1 MQLTKKLKIKN
12 FIVIFSFLINSA
24 TSNAQVTKFTF
35 FGDSDSD
42 SGFFK
47 HVKFTS
53 SDTNNEFASTGV
65 LTIRPGLMWTESIG
79 QKFGVEVLTQPIG
92 GNNYAAA
99 GSRINTDVAAP
110 GVGDGKWSLN
120 KQITQYLSTTG
131 GKADPRMLYSLDDG
145 TNDLKPAYIGGL
157 ITNGRGNVIGQT
169 VKGGGANQAAINNDE
184 AGIRLLAG
192 DLISEANRLK
202 NAGAKY
208 ILIRQ
213 EIITA
218 PDANFA
224 ALTGYG
230 VFDEVSSA
238 GAAIFNQEVRNLIR
252 SNNLNVIYIDSL
264 SMSQHIITNAARYGI
279 THTLVTDNACGAG
292 TTYAANPPTQ
302 CTIQPGATTDY
313 LFADSVGH
321 FAPAAQN
328 ISADIVYNLLIAPI
342 QISMLA
348 EVPMQTRSATIGVI
362 NNQIPL
368 SFKKN
373 DQTLNFWTTESV
385 SRNETN
391 YGKTGVPDSYGV
403 PITGTVG
410 FDMKLS
416 PEWIGGIST
425 SFIHTNQTFGS
436 DLGEFTQKETAFS
449 AYTGYKSADDSVWAN
464 TIVSYG
470 LISNDIERNVKIGI
484 TNQKLT
490 GKNIDSTNTSLAF
503 SGGYNFKNNSG
514 LSSSIIHGP
523 VFGAK
528 IQKIKVDGFTDNNE
542 NSVPAPI
549 QLQFHEQNLTS
560 KIVSAGYQVYYP
572 YSSVI
577 EPFAKFSLD
586 HDFGDTTRKITQN
599 QTSNTDIP
607 SYYIESFRDKNYAS
621 GSLGVLLKDEQQKVF
636 GQVALNT
643 EIRQSRDIN
652 KNISV
657 NFNVNF

>member
-1 MQLTKKLKIKN
+1 
-12 FIVIFSFLINSA
+12 
-24 TSNAQVTKFTF
+24 
-35 FGDSDSD
+35 
-42 SGFFK
+42 
-47 HVKFTS
+47 
-53 SDTNNEFASTGV
+53 
-65 LTIRPGLMWTESIG
+65 
-79 QKFGVEVLTQPIG
+79 
-92 GNNYAAA
+92 
-99 GSRINTDVAAP
+99 
-110 GVGDGKWSLN
+110 
-120 KQITQYLSTTG
+120 
-131 GKADPRMLYSLDDG
+131 MLYSLDDG

-157 ITNGRGNVIGQT
+157 ITTGRGQVIGQT
-169 VKGGGANQAAINNDE
+169 EKGVEANKAAIANNE

-202 NAGAKY
+202 NVGAKY

-213 EIITA
+213 EIITS
-218 PDANFA
+218 PDTNFA

-230 VFDEVSSA
+230 VFDAVSSA

-252 SNNLNVIYIDSL
+252 SNNLNVIYSDDL
-264 SMSQHIITNAARYGI
+264 SIAQHLVTNAARYGI
-279 THTLVTDNACGAG
+279 THTLITDNACGAG

-321 FAPAAQN
+321 YAPAAQN
-328 ISADIVYNLLIAPI
+328 IVSDGVYNLLIAPI

-449 AYTGYKSADDSVWAN
+449 AYTGYKSTDDTVWAN

-470 LISNDIERNVKIGI
+470 LISNDIERNVKFGI
-484 TNQKLT
+484 TTQKLT

>member
-1 MQLTKKLKIKN
+1 MKLAKKFKN
-12 FIVIFSFLINSA
+12 FIVIFLFLINSA
-24 TSNAQVTKFTF
+24 TSNAQITKFTF

-42 SGFFK
+42 NGFFK
-47 HVKFTS
+47 HVRFTS
-53 SDTNNEFASTGV
+53 TANVFDSTGV

-99 GSRINTDVAAP
+99 GSRINTDVTAGQA
-110 GVGDGKWSLN
+110 GDGTWSLN

-145 TNDLKPAYIGGL
+145 TNDLKPHYLGGT
-157 ITNGRGNVIGQT
+157 ITGGRGNAIGQT
-169 VKGGGANQAAINNDE
+169 ARTGVAGMDNNVDNIKLV
-184 AGIRLLAG
+184 AL
-192 DLISEANRLK
+192 DLITEANRLK

-208 ILIRQ
+208 VLIRH
-213 EIITA
+213 EIITS
-218 PDANFA
+218 PDANFQV
-224 ALTGYG
+224 LTGYG
-230 VFDEVSSA
+230 VVDAVSSA

-252 SNNLNVIYIDSL
+252 SNNLNVIYYDDL
-264 SMSQHIITNAARYGI
+264 STAQHIVTNAARYGI
-279 THTLVTDNACGAG
+279 THTLITDNACGAG

-313 LFADSVGH
+313 LFSDSVGH
-321 FAPAAQN
+321 YAPAAQN
-328 ISADIVYNLLIAPI
+328 IVSDVVYNLLIAPI

-416 PEWIGGIST
+416 PEWIGGVST

-449 AYTGYKSADDSVWAN
+449 AYTGYKSTDESVWAN

-484 TNQKLT
+484 TTQKLT

-503 SGGYNFKNNSG
+503 SGGYSFKNNSG

>member
-1 MQLTKKLKIKN
+1 MKLAKNFKN
-12 FIVIFSFLINSA
+12 FIVIFLFLINSA

-42 SGFFK
+42 NGFFK
-47 HVKFTS
+47 HVRFTS
-53 SDTNNEFASTGV
+53 TANVFDSTGV

-92 GNNYAAA
+92 GNNYAAS
-99 GSRINTDVAAP
+99 GSRINTDVTA
-110 GVGDGKWSLN
+110 GQTGDGQWSLN

-145 TNDLKPAYIGGL
+145 TNDLKPHYLGGT
-157 ITNGRGNVIGQT
+157 ITGGRGNAIGQT
-169 VKGGGANQAAINNDE
+169 ARTGVAGMDNNVDNIKLV
-184 AGIRLLAG
+184 AL
-192 DLISEANRLK
+192 DLITEANRLK

-252 SNNLNVIYIDSL
+252 SNNLNVIYTDDL
-264 SMSQHIITNAARYGI
+264 SMAQHIVTNAARYGI
-279 THTLVTDNACGAG
+279 THTLITDNACGGAN
-292 TTYAANPPTQ
+292 TYAGNPPAR

-328 ISADIVYNLLIAPI
+328 IFADVVYNLLIAPI

-436 DLGEFTQKETAFS
+436 DLGEFTQKETALS

-470 LISNDIERNVKIGI
+470 FISNDIERNVKIGI

-657 NFNVNF
+657 NFNFNF

>member
-1 MQLTKKLKIKN
+1 MKLAKKFKN
-12 FIVIFSFLINSA
+12 FIVIFLFLINSA
-24 TSNAQVTKFTF
+24 TSNAQITKFTF

-42 SGFFK
+42 SGFYK
-47 HVKFTS
+47 HVRSTS
-53 SDTNNEFASTGV
+53 TANVFDSTGV

-99 GSRINTDVAAP
+99 GSRINTDVTAGQA
-110 GVGDGKWSLN
+110 GDGKWSLN

-145 TNDLKPAYIGGL
+145 TNDLKPRYIGGL
-157 ITNGRGNVIGQT
+157 ITGGRGHVIGQT
-169 VKGGGANQAAINNDE
+169 FKGEGDNNIAIANDE

-213 EIITA
+213 EIITS
-218 PDANFA
+218 PDTNFA

-230 VFDEVSSA
+230 VFDAVSSA

-252 SNNLNVIYIDSL
+252 SNNLNVIYSDDL
-264 SMSQHIITNAARYGI
+264 SIAQHIVTNAARYGI
-279 THTLVTDNACGAG
+279 THTHILDNACGGAN
-292 TTYAANPPTQ
+292 TYAGNPPAS
-302 CTIQPGATTDY
+302 CTIRPGATTDY
-313 LFADSVGH
+313 LFADSLGH

-328 ISADIVYNLLIAPI
+328 IFADVVYNLLIAPI

>member
-1 MQLTKKLKIKN
+1 MKLAKNFKN
-12 FIVIFSFLINSA
+12 FIVIFLFLINSA
-24 TSNAQVTKFTF
+24 TSNAQITKFTF

-42 SGFFK
+42 NGFYK
-47 HVKFTS
+47 HVRSTS
-53 SDTNNEFASTGV
+53 TANVFDSTGV

-92 GNNYAAA
+92 GNNYAAS
-99 GSRINTDVAAP
+99 GSRINTDVTA
-110 GVGDGKWSLN
+110 GQTGDGQWSLN

-145 TNDLKPAYIGGL
+145 TNDLKPRYIGGL
-157 ITNGRGNVIGQT
+157 ITGGRGHVIGQT
-169 VKGGGANQAAINNDE
+169 VKGEGADQLAIANNE

-252 SNNLNVIYIDSL
+252 SNNLNVIYSDDL
-264 SMSQHIITNAARYGI
+264 SIAQHIVTNAARYGI
-279 THTLVTDNACGAG
+279 THTLITDNACGAG
-292 TTYAANPPTQ
+292 TTYAANPPAQ

-321 FAPAAQN
+321 YAPAAQN
-328 ISADIVYNLLIAPI
+328 IFADVVYNLLIAPI

>member
-1 MQLTKKLKIKN
+1 MKLAKNFKN
-12 FIVIFSFLINSA
+12 FIVIFLFLINSA
-24 TSNAQVTKFTF
+24 TSNAQITKFTF

-47 HVKFTS
+47 HVRFTS
-53 SDTNNEFASTGV
+53 IVNEFASTGV

-99 GSRINTDVAAP
+99 GSRINTDVDAGEP
-110 GVGDGKWSLN
+110 GDGQWSLN

-145 TNDLKPAYIGGL
+145 TNDLKPHYLGGT
-157 ITNGRGNVIGQT
+157 ITGGRGNAIGQT
-169 VKGGGANQAAINNDE
+169 ARTGVAGMDNNVDNIKLV
-184 AGIRLLAG
+184 AL
-192 DLISEANRLK
+192 DLITEANRLK

-208 ILIRQ
+208 ILIRH
-213 EIITA
+213 EIITS
-218 PDANFA
+218 PDTNFA

-230 VFDEVSSA
+230 VFDAVSSA

-252 SNNLNVIYIDSL
+252 SNNLNVIYTDDL
-264 SMSQHIITNAARYGI
+264 SMAQHIVTNAARYGI
-279 THTLVTDNACGAG
+279 THIHILDNACGGANTNAG
-292 TTYAANPPTQ
+292 NPPAS
-302 CTIQPGATTDY
+302 CTIKPGATTDY
-313 LFADSVGH
+313 LFADSDGH

-328 ISADIVYNLLIAPI
+328 IFADVVYNLLIAPI

-449 AYTGYKSADDSVWAN
+449 AYTGYKSTDDSVWAN

>member
-12 FIVIFSFLINSA
+12 FIVIFLFLINSA
-24 TSNAQVTKFTF
+24 TSNAQITKFTF

-42 SGFFK
+42 NGFFK
-47 HVKFTS
+47 HVRFTS
-53 SDTNNEFASTGV
+53 TANVFDSTGV

-92 GNNYAAA
+92 GNNYAAS
-99 GSRINTDVAAP
+99 GSRINTDVTA
-110 GVGDGKWSLN
+110 GQTGDGQWSLN

-145 TNDLKPAYIGGL
+145 TNDLKPRYIGGL
-157 ITNGRGNVIGQT
+157 ITGGRGHVIGQT
-169 VKGGGANQAAINNDE
+169 AKGLGADQLAIANNE

-213 EIITA
+213 EIITS
-218 PDANFA
+218 PDTNFA

-252 SNNLNVIYIDSL
+252 SNNLNVIYSDDL
-264 SMSQHIITNAARYGI
+264 SIAQHIVTNAARYGI
-279 THTLVTDNACGAG
+279 THTLITDNACGGAN
-292 TTYAANPPTQ
+292 TYAGNPPAQ

-328 ISADIVYNLLIAPI
+328 IFADVVYNLLIAPI

>member
-12 FIVIFSFLINSA
+12 FIVIFLFLINSA
-24 TSNAQVTKFTF
+24 TSNAQITKFTF

-42 SGFFK
+42 NGFFK
-47 HVKFTS
+47 HVRLTS
-53 SDTNNEFASTGV
+53 TANVFDSTGV

-92 GNNYAAA
+92 GNNYAAS
-99 GSRINTDVAAP
+99 GSRINTDVTA
-110 GVGDGKWSLN
+110 GQTGDGQWSLN

-145 TNDLKPAYIGGL
+145 TNDLKPHYLGGT
-157 ITNGRGNVIGQT
+157 ITGGRGNAIGQT
-169 VKGGGANQAAINNDE
+169 ARTGVAGMDNNVDNIKLV
-184 AGIRLLAG
+184 AL

-208 ILIRQ
+208 ILIRH

-218 PDANFA
+218 PDANFV

-230 VFDEVSSA
+230 VFDAVSSA

-252 SNNLNVIYIDSL
+252 SNNLNVIYSDDL
-264 SMSQHIITNAARYGI
+264 SIAQHIVTNAARYGI
-279 THTLVTDNACGAG
+279 THTLITDNACGAG
-292 TTYAANPPTQ
+292 TTYAANPPAK

-321 FAPAAQN
+321 YAPAAQN
-328 ISADIVYNLLIAPI
+328 IYSDVVYNLLIAPI

>member
-1 MQLTKKLKIKN
+1 MKLAKKFKN
-12 FIVIFSFLINSA
+12 FIVIFLFLINSA

-42 SGFFK
+42 SGFYK
-47 HVKFTS
+47 HVRATS
-53 SDTNNEFASTGV
+53 TADVFDSTGV
-65 LTIRPGLMWTESIG
+65 LTIIPGLMWTESIG

-99 GSRINTDVAAP
+99 GSRINTDVAA
-110 GVGDGKWSLN
+110 GQAGDGAWSLN

-157 ITNGRGNVIGQT
+157 ITGGRGNVIGQT
-169 VKGGGANQAAINNDE
+169 AKGGGANEGAINNNE

-230 VFDEVSSA
+230 FFDEVSSA

-252 SNNLNVIYIDSL
+252 SNNLNVIYSDDL
-264 SMSQHIITNAARYGI
+264 SIAQHIVTNAARYGI
-279 THTLVTDNACGAG
+279 THTLITDNACGGAN
-292 TTYAANPPTQ
+292 TYAGNPPAQ

-321 FAPAAQN
+321 YAPAAQN
-328 ISADIVYNLLIAPI
+328 IFADVVYNLLIAPI

-449 AYTGYKSADDSVWAN
+449 AYTGYKSTDDTVWAN

-470 LISNDIERNVKIGI
+470 LISNDIERNVKFGI
-484 TNQKLT
+484 TTQKLT

>member
-1 MQLTKKLKIKN
+1 MKLAKNFKN
-12 FIVIFSFLINSA
+12 FIVIFLFLINSA
-24 TSNAQVTKFTF
+24 TSNAQITKFTF

-42 SGFFK
+42 NGFYK
-47 HVKFTS
+47 HVRSTS
-53 SDTNNEFASTGV
+53 TVNEFSSTGV

-92 GNNYAAA
+92 GNNYAAS
-99 GSRINTDVAAP
+99 GSRINTDVTA
-110 GVGDGKWSLN
+110 GQTGDGQWSLN

-169 VKGGGANQAAINNDE
+169 VKGGEANEVAINNDE

-213 EIITA
+213 EIITS
-218 PDANFA
+218 PDTNFA

-230 VFDEVSSA
+230 VFDAVSSA

-252 SNNLNVIYIDSL
+252 SNNLNVIYSDDLSL
-264 SMSQHIITNAARYGI
+264 AQHIVTNAARYGI
-279 THTLVTDNACGAG
+279 THTLITDNACGAG
-292 TTYAANPPTQ
+292 TTYAANPPAQ

-321 FAPAAQN
+321 YAPAAQN
-328 ISADIVYNLLIAPI
+328 IVSDVVYNLLIAPI

>member
-1 MQLTKKLKIKN
+1 MKLAKNFKN
-12 FIVIFSFLINSA
+12 FIVIFLFLINSA

-42 SGFFK
+42 NGFFK
-47 HVKFTS
+47 HVRFTS
-53 SDTNNEFASTGV
+53 TANVFDSTGV

-92 GNNYAAA
+92 GNNYAAS
-99 GSRINTDVAAP
+99 GSRINTDVTA
-110 GVGDGKWSLN
+110 GQTGDGQWSLN

-145 TNDLKPAYIGGL
+145 TNDLKPAFIGGL
-157 ITNGRGNVIGQT
+157 ITGGRGNVIGQT
-169 VKGGGANQAAINNDE
+169 DRGEGNLDAINNNE

-252 SNNLNVIYIDSL
+252 SNNLNVIYTDDL
-264 SMSQHIITNAARYGI
+264 SMAQHIVTNAARYGI
-279 THTLVTDNACGAG
+279 THTLITDNACGGAN
-292 TTYAANPPTQ
+292 TYAGNPPAR

-328 ISADIVYNLLIAPI
+328 IFADVVYNLLIAPI

-436 DLGEFTQKETAFS
+436 DLGEFTQKETALS

-470 LISNDIERNVKIGI
+470 FISNDIERNVKIGI

-503 SGGYNFKNNSG
+503 FGGYNFKNNSG

-586 HDFGDTTRKITQN
+586 HDFGDTMRKITQN

-657 NFNVNF
+657 NFNFNF

>member
-1 MQLTKKLKIKN
+1 MKLAKKFKN
-12 FIVIFSFLINSA
+12 FIVIFLFLINSA

-42 SGFFK
+42 NGFFK
-47 HVKFTS
+47 HVRLTS
-53 SDTNNEFASTGV
+53 TANVFDSTGV

-92 GNNYAAA
+92 GNNYAAS
-99 GSRINTDVAAP
+99 GSRINTDVTA
-110 GVGDGKWSLN
+110 GQTGDGQWSLN

-145 TNDLKPAYIGGL
+145 TNDLKPRYIGGL
-157 ITNGRGNVIGQT
+157 ITGGRGHVIGQT
-169 VKGGGANQAAINNDE
+169 VKGVGADQLAIANNE

-213 EIITA
+213 EIITS
-218 PDANFA
+218 PDTNFA
-224 ALTGYG
+224 DLTGYG
-230 VFDEVSSA
+230 VFDAVSSA

-252 SNNLNVIYIDSL
+252 SNNLNVIYSDDL
-264 SMSQHIITNAARYGI
+264 SIAQHIVTNAARYGI
-279 THTLVTDNACGAG
+279 THTLITDNACGAG
-292 TTYAANPPTQ
+292 TTYAANPPAQ

-313 LFADSVGH
+313 LFADSLGH

-328 ISADIVYNLLIAPI
+328 IFADVVYNLLIAPI

>member
-1 MQLTKKLKIKN
+1 MKLAKNFKN
-12 FIVIFSFLINSA
+12 FIVIFLFLINSA

-42 SGFFK
+42 NGFFK
-47 HVKFTS
+47 HVRFTS
-53 SDTNNEFASTGV
+53 TANVFDSTGV

-92 GNNYAAA
+92 GNNYAAS
-99 GSRINTDVAAP
+99 GSRINTDVTA
-110 GVGDGKWSLN
+110 GQTGDGQWSLN

-169 VKGGGANQAAINNDE
+169 NKGGGGNLGDINNDE

-202 NAGAKY
+202 NAGTKY

-252 SNNLNVIYIDSL
+252 SNNLNVIYTDDL
-264 SMSQHIITNAARYGI
+264 SMAQHIVTNAARYGI
-279 THTLVTDNACGAG
+279 THTLITDNACGGAN
-292 TTYAANPPTQ
+292 TYAGNPPAR

-328 ISADIVYNLLIAPI
+328 IFADVVYNLLIAPI

-436 DLGEFTQKETAFS
+436 DLGEFTQKETALS

-470 LISNDIERNVKIGI
+470 FISNDIERNVKIGI

-586 HDFGDTTRKITQN
+586 HDFGDTMRKITQN

-657 NFNVNF
+657 NFNFNF

>member
-12 FIVIFSFLINSA
+12 FIVIFLFLINSA

-42 SGFFK
+42 NGFFK
-47 HVKFTS
+47 HVRVTS
-53 SDTNNEFASTGV
+53 TANVFDSTGV

-99 GSRINTDVAAP
+99 GSRINTDVAA
-110 GVGDGKWSLN
+110 GQAGDGKWSLN

-169 VKGGGANQAAINNDE
+169 VKGGGANQGAINNNE

-224 ALTGYG
+224 ALTRYG

-252 SNNLNVIYIDSL
+252 SNNLNVIYTDDL
-264 SMSQHIITNAARYGI
+264 SMAQHIVTNAARYGI
-279 THTLVTDNACGAG
+279 THIHILDNACGGANTNAG
-292 TTYAANPPTQ
+292 NPPAS
-302 CTIQPGATTDY
+302 CTIKPGATTDY
-313 LFADSVGH
+313 LFADSDGH

-328 ISADIVYNLLIAPI
+328 IFADVVYNLLIAPI

-449 AYTGYKSADDSVWAN
+449 AYSGYKSADDSVWAN

>member
-12 FIVIFSFLINSA
+12 FIVIFLFLINSA
-24 TSNAQVTKFTF
+24 TSNAQITKFTF

-42 SGFFK
+42 NGFFK
-47 HVKFTS
+47 HVRHTS
-53 SDTNNEFASTGV
+53 TINAFDSTGV

-79 QKFGVEVLTQPIG
+79 QKFGAEVITQPIG
-92 GNNYAAA
+92 GNNYAASS
-99 GSRINTDVAAP
+99 SRINTDVAA
-110 GVGDGKWSLN
+110 GQAGDGAWSLN

-157 ITNGRGNVIGQT
+157 ITTGRGQVIGQEA
-169 VKGGGANQAAINNDE
+169 KGGVEAKNAAIANNE

-208 ILIRQ
+208 ILIRH
-213 EIITA
+213 EIITS
-218 PDANFA
+218 PDTNFA

-230 VFDEVSSA
+230 VFDAVSSA

-252 SNNLNVIYIDSL
+252 SNNLNVIYSDDL
-264 SMSQHIITNAARYGI
+264 SIAQHLVTNAARYGI
-279 THTLVTDNACGAG
+279 THTLITDNACGAG
-292 TTYAANPPTQ
+292 TTYAANPPAQ
-302 CTIQPGATTDY
+302 CNIKPGATTDY

-321 FAPAAQN
+321 YAPAAQN
-328 ISADIVYNLLIAPI
+328 IVSDVVYNLLIAPI

-449 AYTGYKSADDSVWAN
+449 AYTGYKSTDESVWAN

-484 TNQKLT
+484 TTQKLT

-528 IQKIKVDGFTDNNE
+528 IQKIKVDGFTENNE

>member
-1 MQLTKKLKIKN
+1 MKLAKKFKN
-12 FIVIFSFLINSA
+12 FIVIFLFLINSA

-42 SGFFK
+42 NGFFK
-47 HVKFTS
+47 HVRFTS
-53 SDTNNEFASTGV
+53 TADVFDSTGV

-92 GNNYAAA
+92 GNNYAAS
-99 GSRINTDVAAP
+99 GSRINTDVTA
-110 GVGDGKWSLN
+110 GQTGDGQWSLN

-145 TNDLKPAYIGGL
+145 TNDLKPRYIGGL
-157 ITNGRGNVIGQT
+157 ITGGRGHVIGQT
-169 VKGGGANQAAINNDE
+169 AKGDGKDNNIAIANNE

-252 SNNLNVIYIDSL
+252 SNNLNVIYTDDL
-264 SMSQHIITNAARYGI
+264 SMAQHIVTNAARYGI
-279 THTLVTDNACGAG
+279 THTLITDNACGAG
-292 TTYAANPPTQ
+292 TTYAANPPAR

-328 ISADIVYNLLIAPI
+328 ISADVVYNLLIAPI

>member
-1 MQLTKKLKIKN
+1 M
-12 FIVIFSFLINSA
+12 
-24 TSNAQVTKFTF
+24 
-35 FGDSDSD
+35 
-42 SGFFK
+42 
-47 HVKFTS
+47 
-53 SDTNNEFASTGV
+53 
-65 LTIRPGLMWTESIG
+65 
-79 QKFGVEVLTQPIG
+79 QPIG
-92 GNNYAAA
+92 GNNYAAS
-99 GSRINTDVAAP
+99 GSRINTDVTA
-110 GVGDGKWSLN
+110 GQTGDGQWSLN

-169 VKGGGANQAAINNDE
+169 NKGGGGNLGDINNDE

-252 SNNLNVIYIDSL
+252 SNNLNVIYTDDL
-264 SMSQHIITNAARYGI
+264 SMAQHIVTNAARYGI
-279 THTLVTDNACGAG
+279 THTLITDNACGGAN
-292 TTYAANPPTQ
+292 TYAGNPPAR

-328 ISADIVYNLLIAPI
+328 IFADVVYNLLIAPI

-436 DLGEFTQKETAFS
+436 DLGEFTQKETALS

-470 LISNDIERNVKIGI
+470 FISNDIERNVKIGI

-586 HDFGDTTRKITQN
+586 HDFGDTMRKITQN

-657 NFNVNF
+657 NFNFNF

>member
-1 MQLTKKLKIKN
+1 MKLAKNFKN
-12 FIVIFSFLINSA
+12 FIVIFLFLINSA

-42 SGFFK
+42 NGFFK
-47 HVKFTS
+47 HVRFTS
-53 SDTNNEFASTGV
+53 TANVFDSTGV

-92 GNNYAAA
+92 GNNYAAS
-99 GSRINTDVAAP
+99 GSRINTDVTA
-110 GVGDGKWSLN
+110 GQTGDGQWSLN

-145 TNDLKPAYIGGL
+145 TNDLKPHYLGGT
-157 ITNGRGNVIGQT
+157 ITGGRGNAIGQT
-169 VKGGGANQAAINNDE
+169 ARTGVAGMDNNVDNIKLV
-184 AGIRLLAG
+184 AL
-192 DLISEANRLK
+192 DLITEANRLK

-252 SNNLNVIYIDSL
+252 SNNLNVIYTDDL
-264 SMSQHIITNAARYGI
+264 SMAQHIVTNAARYGI
-279 THTLVTDNACGAG
+279 THTLITDNACGGAN
-292 TTYAANPPTQ
+292 TYAGNPPAR

-328 ISADIVYNLLIAPI
+328 IFADVVYNLLIAPI

-470 LISNDIERNVKIGI
+470 FISNDIERNVKIGI

-586 HDFGDTTRKITQN
+586 HDFGDTMRKITQN

-657 NFNVNF
+657 NFNFNF

>member
-1 MQLTKKLKIKN
+1 MKLAKNFKN
-12 FIVIFSFLINSA
+12 FIVIFLFLINSA

-42 SGFFK
+42 NGFFK
-47 HVKFTS
+47 HVRFTS
-53 SDTNNEFASTGV
+53 TANVFDSTGV

-92 GNNYAAA
+92 GNNYAAS
-99 GSRINTDVAAP
+99 GSRINTDVTA
-110 GVGDGKWSLN
+110 GQTGDGQWSLN

-145 TNDLKPAYIGGL
+145 TNDLKPRYIGGL
-157 ITNGRGNVIGQT
+157 ITGGRGHVIGQT
-169 VKGGGANQAAINNDE
+169 FKGVGDNNIAIANDE

-252 SNNLNVIYIDSL
+252 SNNLNVIYTDDL
-264 SMSQHIITNAARYGI
+264 SMAQHIVTNAARYGI
-279 THTLVTDNACGAG
+279 THTLITDNACGGAN
-292 TTYAANPPTQ
+292 TYAGNPPAR

-328 ISADIVYNLLIAPI
+328 IFADVVYNLLIAPI

-436 DLGEFTQKETAFS
+436 DLGEFTQKETALS

-470 LISNDIERNVKIGI
+470 FISNDIERNVKIGI

-657 NFNVNF
+657 NFNFNF

>member
-1 MQLTKKLKIKN
+1 MKLAKKFKN
-12 FIVIFSFLINSA
+12 FIVIFLFLINSA
-24 TSNAQVTKFTF
+24 TSNAQITKFTF

-42 SGFFK
+42 NGFYK
-47 HVKFTS
+47 HVRFTS
-53 SDTNNEFASTGV
+53 TVNEFSSTGV

-99 GSRINTDVAAP
+99 GSRINTDVTAGQP
-110 GVGDGKWSLN
+110 GDGKWSLN

-145 TNDLKPAYIGGL
+145 TNDLKPRYIGGL
-157 ITNGRGNVIGQT
+157 ITGGRGHVIGQT
-169 VKGGGANQAAINNDE
+169 VKGVGADQLAIANNE

-230 VFDEVSSA
+230 VFDAVSSA

-252 SNNLNVIYIDSL
+252 SNNLNVIYTDDL
-264 SMSQHIITNAARYGI
+264 SMAQHIVTNAARYGI
-279 THTLVTDNACGAG
+279 THTHILDNACGGAN
-292 TTYAANPPTQ
+292 TYAGNPPAS

-313 LFADSVGH
+313 LFADSDGH

-328 ISADIVYNLLIAPI
+328 IFADVVYNLLIAPI

>member
-1 MQLTKKLKIKN
+1 MKLAKNFKN
-12 FIVIFSFLINSA
+12 FIVIFLFLINSA
-24 TSNAQVTKFTF
+24 TSNAQITKFTF

-42 SGFFK
+42 SGFYK
-47 HVKFTS
+47 HVRSTS
-53 SDTNNEFASTGV
+53 TANVFDSTGV

-99 GSRINTDVAAP
+99 GSRINTDVAA
-110 GVGDGKWSLN
+110 GQAGDGQWSLN

-145 TNDLKPAYIGGL
+145 TNDLKPRYIGGL
-157 ITNGRGNVIGQT
+157 ITGGRGHVIGQT
-169 VKGGGANQAAINNDE
+169 AKGPGADQLAIANNE

-230 VFDEVSSA
+230 VFDAVSSA

-252 SNNLNVIYIDSL
+252 SNNLNVIYSDDL
-264 SMSQHIITNAARYGI
+264 SIAQHLVTNAARYGI
-279 THTLVTDNACGAG
+279 THTLITDNACGAG
-292 TTYAANPPTQ
+292 TTYAANPPAQ

-321 FAPAAQN
+321 YAPAAQN
-328 ISADIVYNLLIAPI
+328 ILADVVYNLLIAPI

>member
-12 FIVIFSFLINSA
+12 FIVIFLFLINSA
-24 TSNAQVTKFTF
+24 TSNAQITKFTF

-42 SGFFK
+42 NGFFK
-47 HVKFTS
+47 HVRFTS
-53 SDTNNEFASTGV
+53 NENEFASTGV

-99 GSRINTDVAAP
+99 GSRINTDVTAGQA
-110 GVGDGKWSLN
+110 GDGQWSLN

-145 TNDLKPAYIGGL
+145 TNDLKPRYIGGL
-157 ITNGRGNVIGQT
+157 ITGGRGNVIGQT
-169 VKGGGANQAAINNDE
+169 DRGEGDLDAINNDE

-252 SNNLNVIYIDSL
+252 SNNLNVIYTDDL
-264 SMSQHIITNAARYGI
+264 SIAQHIVTNAARYGI
-279 THTLVTDNACGAG
+279 THTLITDNACGGAN
-292 TTYAANPPTQ
+292 TYAGNPPAR

-328 ISADIVYNLLIAPI
+328 IFADVVYNLLIAPI

>member
-1 MQLTKKLKIKN
+1 MKLAKNFKN
-12 FIVIFSFLINSA
+12 FIVIFLFLINSA
-24 TSNAQVTKFTF
+24 TSNAQVTKFIF

-42 SGFFK
+42 NGFYK
-47 HVKFTS
+47 HVRSTS
-53 SDTNNEFASTGV
+53 TANVFDSTGV

-99 GSRINTDVAAP
+99 GSRINTDVTAGQA
-110 GVGDGKWSLN
+110 GDGKWSLN

-145 TNDLKPAYIGGL
+145 TNDLKPRYIGGL
-157 ITNGRGNVIGQT
+157 ITGGRGHVIGQT
-169 VKGGGANQAAINNDE
+169 VKGEGADQLAIANNE

-218 PDANFA
+218 PDTNFA

-252 SNNLNVIYIDSL
+252 SNNLNVIYSDDL
-264 SMSQHIITNAARYGI
+264 SIAQHIVTNAARYGI
-279 THTLVTDNACGAG
+279 THTLITDNACGAG
-292 TTYAANPPTQ
+292 TTYAANPPAK

-321 FAPAAQN
+321 YAPAAQN
-328 ISADIVYNLLIAPI
+328 IFADVVYNLLIAPI

-503 SGGYNFKNNSG
+503 SSGYNFKNNSG

>member
-12 FIVIFSFLINSA
+12 FIVIFLFLINSA
-24 TSNAQVTKFTF
+24 TSNAQITKFTF

-42 SGFFK
+42 NGFFK
-47 HVKFTS
+47 HVRFTS
-53 SDTNNEFASTGV
+53 TANVFDSTGV

-79 QKFGVEVLTQPIG
+79 QKFGAEVITQPIG
-92 GNNYAAA
+92 GNNYAASS
-99 GSRINTDVAAP
+99 SRINTDVTAGQA
-110 GVGDGKWSLN
+110 GDGAWSLN

-157 ITNGRGNVIGQT
+157 ITTGRGQVIGQT
-169 VKGGGANQAAINNDE
+169 VKVGGGANNAAIANNE

-208 ILIRQ
+208 ILIRH
-213 EIITA
+213 EIITS
-218 PDANFA
+218 PDANFQV
-224 ALTGYG
+224 LTGYG
-230 VFDEVSSA
+230 VVDAVSSA

-252 SNNLNVIYIDSL
+252 SNNLNVIYTDDLSL
-264 SMSQHIITNAARYGI
+264 AQHIVTNAARYGI
-279 THTLVTDNACGAG
+279 THTLITDNACGGAN
-292 TTYAANPPTQ
+292 TYAGNPPGR
-302 CTIQPGATTDY
+302 CIIRPGATTDY

-321 FAPAAQN
+321 YAPAAQN
-328 ISADIVYNLLIAPI
+328 IVSDVVYNLLIAPI

-416 PEWIGGIST
+416 PEWIGGAST

-449 AYTGYKSADDSVWAN
+449 AYTGYKSTDESVWAN

-484 TNQKLT
+484 TTQKLT

>member
-1 MQLTKKLKIKN
+1 
-12 FIVIFSFLINSA
+12 
-24 TSNAQVTKFTF
+24 
-35 FGDSDSD
+35 
-42 SGFFK
+42 
-47 HVKFTS
+47 
-53 SDTNNEFASTGV
+53 
-65 LTIRPGLMWTESIG
+65 MWTESIG

-99 GSRINTDVAAP
+99 GSRINTDVDAGEP
-110 GVGDGKWSLN
+110 GDGKWSLN

-145 TNDLKPAYIGGL
+145 SNDVKPRYIGGL
-157 ITNGRGNVIGQT
+157 ITGGRGHVIGQT
-169 VKGGGANQAAINNDE
+169 DKFAALGRGDNNIAIANDE

-252 SNNLNVIYIDSL
+252 SNNLNVIYTDDL
-264 SMSQHIITNAARYGI
+264 SMAQHIVTNAARYGI
-279 THTLVTDNACGAG
+279 THTLITDNACGGAN
-292 TTYAANPPTQ
+292 TYAGNPPAR

-328 ISADIVYNLLIAPI
+328 IFADVVYNLLIAPI

-436 DLGEFTQKETAFS
+436 DLGEFTQKETALS

-470 LISNDIERNVKIGI
+470 FISNDIERNVKIGI

-586 HDFGDTTRKITQN
+586 HDFGDTMRKITQN

-657 NFNVNF
+657 NFNFNF

>member
-1 MQLTKKLKIKN
+1 MKLAKNFKN
-12 FIVIFSFLINSA
+12 FIVIFLFLINSA

-42 SGFFK
+42 NGFFK
-47 HVKFTS
+47 HVRFTS
-53 SDTNNEFASTGV
+53 TANVFDSTGV

-92 GNNYAAA
+92 GNNYAAS
-99 GSRINTDVAAP
+99 GSRINTDVTA
-110 GVGDGKWSLN
+110 GQTGDGQWSLN

-169 VKGGGANQAAINNDE
+169 DRGEGNLDAINNNE

-252 SNNLNVIYIDSL
+252 SNNLNVIYTDDL
-264 SMSQHIITNAARYGI
+264 SMAQHIVTNAARYGI
-279 THTLVTDNACGAG
+279 THTLITDNACGGAN
-292 TTYAANPPTQ
+292 TYAGNPPAR

-328 ISADIVYNLLIAPI
+328 IFADVVYNLLIAPI

-436 DLGEFTQKETAFS
+436 DLGEFTQKETALS

-470 LISNDIERNVKIGI
+470 FISNDIERNVKIGI

-586 HDFGDTTRKITQN
+586 HDFGDTMRKITQN

-657 NFNVNF
+657 NFNFNF

>member
-1 MQLTKKLKIKN
+1 L
-12 FIVIFSFLINSA
+12 
-24 TSNAQVTKFTF
+24 
-35 FGDSDSD
+35 
-42 SGFFK
+42 
-47 HVKFTS
+47 
-53 SDTNNEFASTGV
+53 
-65 LTIRPGLMWTESIG
+65 
-79 QKFGVEVLTQPIG
+79 
-92 GNNYAAA
+92 
-99 GSRINTDVAAP
+99 
-110 GVGDGKWSLN
+110 SL
-120 KQITQYLSTTG
+120 
-131 GKADPRMLYSLDDG
+131 A
-145 TNDLKPAYIGGL
+145 
-157 ITNGRGNVIGQT
+157 
-169 VKGGGANQAAINNDE
+169 
-184 AGIRLLAG
+184 
-192 DLISEANRLK
+192 
-202 NAGAKY
+202 
-208 ILIRQ
+208 
-213 EIITA
+213 
-218 PDANFA
+218 
-224 ALTGYG
+224 
-230 VFDEVSSA
+230 
-238 GAAIFNQEVRNLIR
+238 
-252 SNNLNVIYIDSL
+252 
-264 SMSQHIITNAARYGI
+264 QHIVTNAARYGI
-279 THTLVTDNACGAG
+279 THTLITDNACGGAN
-292 TTYAANPPTQ
+292 TYAGNPPGR
-302 CTIQPGATTDY
+302 CNIRPGATTDY

-321 FAPAAQN
+321 YAPAAQN
-328 ISADIVYNLLIAPI
+328 IVSDVVYNLLIAPV

-449 AYTGYKSADDSVWAN
+449 AYTGYKSTDESVWAN

-484 TNQKLT
+484 TTQKLT

>member
-1 MQLTKKLKIKN
+1 MKLAKNFKN
-12 FIVIFSFLINSA
+12 FIVIFLFLINSA
-24 TSNAQVTKFTF
+24 TSNAQITKFTF

-42 SGFFK
+42 SGFYK
-47 HVKFTS
+47 HVSSTS
-53 SDTNNEFASTGV
+53 TANEFSSTGV

-99 GSRINTDVAAP
+99 GSRINTDVTAGQA
-110 GVGDGKWSLN
+110 GDGAWSLN

-169 VKGGGANQAAINNDE
+169 VKGEGANQVAINNNE

-218 PDANFA
+218 PDANFV

-252 SNNLNVIYIDSL
+252 SNNLNVIYSDDL
-264 SMSQHIITNAARYGI
+264 SIAQHIVTNAARYGI
-279 THTLVTDNACGAG
+279 THTLITDNACGAG
-292 TTYAANPPTQ
+292 TTYAANPPAK

-321 FAPAAQN
+321 YAPAAQN
-328 ISADIVYNLLIAPI
+328 IFADVVYNLLIAPI

>member
-1 MQLTKKLKIKN
+1 MKLAKNFKN
-12 FIVIFSFLINSA
+12 FIVIFLFLINSA

-42 SGFFK
+42 NGFFK
-47 HVKFTS
+47 HVRFTS
-53 SDTNNEFASTGV
+53 TANVFDSTGV

-92 GNNYAAA
+92 GNNYAAS
-99 GSRINTDVAAP
+99 GSRINTDVTA
-110 GVGDGKWSLN
+110 GQTGDGQWSLN

-169 VKGGGANQAAINNDE
+169 NKGGGGNLGDINNDE

-252 SNNLNVIYIDSL
+252 SNNLNVIYTDDL
-264 SMSQHIITNAARYGI
+264 SMAQHIVTNAARYGI
-279 THTLVTDNACGAG
+279 THTLITDNACGGAN
-292 TTYAANPPTQ
+292 TYAGNPPAR

-328 ISADIVYNLLIAPI
+328 IFADVVYNLLIAPI

-436 DLGEFTQKETAFS
+436 DLGEFTQKETALS

-470 LISNDIERNVKIGI
+470 FISNDIERNVKIGI

-586 HDFGDTTRKITQN
+586 HDFGDTMRKITQN

-657 NFNVNF
+657 NFNFNF

>member
-1 MQLTKKLKIKN
+1 MKLAKNFKN
-12 FIVIFSFLINSA
+12 FIVIFLFLINSA

-42 SGFFK
+42 NGFFK
-47 HVKFTS
+47 HVRFTS
-53 SDTNNEFASTGV
+53 TANVFDSTGV

-92 GNNYAAA
+92 GNNYAAS
-99 GSRINTDVAAP
+99 GSRINTDVTA
-110 GVGDGKWSLN
+110 GQTGDGQWSLN

-145 TNDLKPAYIGGL
+145 TNDLKPRYIGGL
-157 ITNGRGNVIGQT
+157 ITGGRGHVIGQT
-169 VKGGGANQAAINNDE
+169 FKGVGDNNIAIANDE

-252 SNNLNVIYIDSL
+252 SNNLNVIYTDDL
-264 SMSQHIITNAARYGI
+264 SMAQHIVTNAARYGI
-279 THTLVTDNACGAG
+279 THTLITDNACGGAN
-292 TTYAANPPTQ
+292 TYAGNPPAR

-328 ISADIVYNLLIAPI
+328 IFADVVYNLLIAPI

-436 DLGEFTQKETAFS
+436 DLGEFTQKETALS

-470 LISNDIERNVKIGI
+470 FISNDIERNVKIGI

-586 HDFGDTTRKITQN
+586 HDFGDTMRKITQN

-657 NFNVNF
+657 NFNFNF

>member
-12 FIVIFSFLINSA
+12 FIVIFLFLINSA
-24 TSNAQVTKFTF
+24 TSNAQITKFTF

-42 SGFFK
+42 NGFFK
-47 HVKFTS
+47 HVRFTS
-53 SDTNNEFASTGV
+53 TANVFDSTGV

-92 GNNYAAA
+92 GNNYAAS
-99 GSRINTDVAAP
+99 GSRINTDVTA
-110 GVGDGKWSLN
+110 GQTGDGQWSLN

-145 TNDLKPAYIGGL
+145 TNDLKPRYIGGL
-157 ITNGRGNVIGQT
+157 ITGGRGHVIGQT
-169 VKGGGANQAAINNDE
+169 AKGLEADQLAIANNE

-230 VFDEVSSA
+230 VFDDVSSA

-252 SNNLNVIYIDSL
+252 SNNLNVIYSDDL
-264 SMSQHIITNAARYGI
+264 SIAQHIVTNAARYGI
-279 THTLVTDNACGAG
+279 THTLITDNACGGAN
-292 TTYAANPPTQ
+292 TYAGNPPAQ

-328 ISADIVYNLLIAPI
+328 IFADVVYNLLIAPI

>member
-1 MQLTKKLKIKN
+1 MKLAKNFKN
-12 FIVIFSFLINSA
+12 FIVIFLFLINSA

-42 SGFFK
+42 NGFFK
-47 HVKFTS
+47 HVRFTS
-53 SDTNNEFASTGV
+53 TANVFDSTGV

-92 GNNYAAA
+92 GNNYAAS
-99 GSRINTDVAAP
+99 GSRINTDVTA
-110 GVGDGKWSLN
+110 GQTGDGQWSLN

-169 VKGGGANQAAINNDE
+169 NKGGGGNLGDINNDE

-252 SNNLNVIYIDSL
+252 SNNLNVIYTDDL
-264 SMSQHIITNAARYGI
+264 SMAQHIVTNAARYGI
-279 THTLVTDNACGAG
+279 THTLITDNACGGAN
-292 TTYAANPPTQ
+292 TYAGNPPAR

-328 ISADIVYNLLIAPI
+328 IFADVVYNLLIAPI

-436 DLGEFTQKETAFS
+436 DLGEFTQKETALS

-470 LISNDIERNVKIGI
+470 FISNDIERNVKIGI

-657 NFNVNF
+657 NFNFNF

>member
-12 FIVIFSFLINSA
+12 FIVIFLFLINSA
-24 TSNAQVTKFTF
+24 TSNAQITKFTF

-42 SGFFK
+42 NGFFK
-47 HVKFTS
+47 HVRFTS
-53 SDTNNEFASTGV
+53 TANVFDSTGV

-79 QKFGVEVLTQPIG
+79 QKFGAEVITQPIG
-92 GNNYAAA
+92 GNNYAASS
-99 GSRINTDVAAP
+99 SRINTDVTAGQA
-110 GVGDGKWSLN
+110 GDGAWSLN

-145 TNDLKPAYIGGL
+145 TNDLKPHYLGGT
-157 ITNGRGNVIGQT
+157 ITGGRGNAIGQT
-169 VKGGGANQAAINNDE
+169 ARTGVAGMDNNVDNIKLV
-184 AGIRLLAG
+184 AL
-192 DLISEANRLK
+192 DLITEANRLK

-208 ILIRQ
+208 VLIRH
-213 EIITA
+213 EIITS
-218 PDANFA
+218 PDANFQV
-224 ALTGYG
+224 LTGYG
-230 VFDEVSSA
+230 VVDAVSSA

-252 SNNLNVIYIDSL
+252 SNNLNVIYYDDL
-264 SMSQHIITNAARYGI
+264 STAQHLVTNAAKYGI
-279 THTLVTDNACGAG
+279 THTLITDNACGAG
-292 TTYAANPPTQ
+292 TTYAANPPAQ

-313 LFADSVGH
+313 LFSDSVGH
-321 FAPAAQN
+321 YAPAAQN
-328 ISADIVYNLLIAPI
+328 IVSDVVYNLLIAPI

-425 SFIHTNQTFGS
+425 SLIHTNQTFGS

-449 AYTGYKSADDSVWAN
+449 AYTGYKSTDDSVWAN
-464 TIVSYG
+464 TIISYG

-484 TNQKLT
+484 TTQKLT

-652 KNISV
+652 KNISI

>member
-12 FIVIFSFLINSA
+12 FIVIFLFLINSA
-24 TSNAQVTKFTF
+24 TSNAQITKFTF

-42 SGFFK
+42 NGFFK
-47 HVKFTS
+47 HVRFTS
-53 SDTNNEFASTGV
+53 TANVFDSTGV

-92 GNNYAAA
+92 GNNYAAS
-99 GSRINTDVAAP
+99 GSRINTDVTA
-110 GVGDGKWSLN
+110 GQTGDGQWSLN

-145 TNDLKPAYIGGL
+145 TNDLKPRYIGGL
-157 ITNGRGNVIGQT
+157 ITGGRGHVIGQT
-169 VKGGGANQAAINNDE
+169 VKGVGENNIAIANNE

-208 ILIRQ
+208 ILIRH
-213 EIITA
+213 EIITS
-218 PDANFA
+218 PDTNFA

-230 VFDEVSSA
+230 VFDAVSSA

-252 SNNLNVIYIDSL
+252 SNNLNVIYSDDL
-264 SMSQHIITNAARYGI
+264 SIAQHIVTNAARYGI
-279 THTLVTDNACGAG
+279 THTLITDNACGAG
-292 TTYAANPPTQ
+292 TTYAANPPAQ

-321 FAPAAQN
+321 YAPAAQN
-328 ISADIVYNLLIAPI
+328 IFADVVYNLLIAPI

>member
-1 MQLTKKLKIKN
+1 MKLAKNFKN
-12 FIVIFSFLINSA
+12 FIVIFLFLINSA

-42 SGFFK
+42 SGFYK
-47 HVKFTS
+47 HVRSTS
-53 SDTNNEFASTGV
+53 TVNEFSSTGV

-99 GSRINTDVAAP
+99 SSRINTDVTAGQA
-110 GVGDGKWSLN
+110 GDGAWSLN

-145 TNDLKPAYIGGL
+145 TNDLKPRYIGGE
-157 ITNGRGNVIGQT
+157 ITGGRGHVIGQT
-169 VKGGGANQAAINNDE
+169 AKGNGVGDNIAIANNE

-230 VFDEVSSA
+230 FFDAVSSA

-252 SNNLNVIYIDSL
+252 SNNLNVIYTDDL
-264 SMSQHIITNAARYGI
+264 SMAQHIVTNAARYGI
-279 THTLVTDNACGAG
+279 THTHILDNACGGAN
-292 TTYAANPPTQ
+292 TYAGNPPAS
-302 CTIQPGATTDY
+302 CTIRPGATTDY
-313 LFADSVGH
+313 LFADSLGH

-328 ISADIVYNLLIAPI
+328 IFADVVYNLLIAPI

-362 NNQIPL
+362 NNQIPS

-373 DQTLNFWTTESV
+373 DQTLNFWITESV

-542 NSVPAPI
+542 NIVPAPI

-572 YSSVI
+572 YSRVI

-643 EIRQSRDIN
+643 EIR
-652 KNISV
+652 
-657 NFNVNF
+657 

>member
-1 MQLTKKLKIKN
+1 MIYTDDL
-12 FIVIFSFLINSA
+12 
-24 TSNAQVTKFTF
+24 
-35 FGDSDSD
+35 
-42 SGFFK
+42 
-47 HVKFTS
+47 
-53 SDTNNEFASTGV
+53 
-65 LTIRPGLMWTESIG
+65 SI
-79 QKFGVEVLTQPIG
+79 
-92 GNNYAAA
+92 A
-99 GSRINTDVAAP
+99 
-110 GVGDGKWSLN
+110 
-120 KQITQYLSTTG
+120 
-131 GKADPRMLYSLDDG
+131 
-145 TNDLKPAYIGGL
+145 
-157 ITNGRGNVIGQT
+157 
-169 VKGGGANQAAINNDE
+169 
-184 AGIRLLAG
+184 
-192 DLISEANRLK
+192 
-202 NAGAKY
+202 
-208 ILIRQ
+208 
-213 EIITA
+213 
-218 PDANFA
+218 
-224 ALTGYG
+224 
-230 VFDEVSSA
+230 
-238 GAAIFNQEVRNLIR
+238 
-252 SNNLNVIYIDSL
+252 
-264 SMSQHIITNAARYGI
+264 QHIVTNAARYGI
-279 THTLVTDNACGAG
+279 THTLITDNACGGAN
-292 TTYAANPPTQ
+292 TYAGNPPDNR

-328 ISADIVYNLLIAPI
+328 IFADVVYNLLIAPI

-436 DLGEFTQKETAFS
+436 NLGEFTQKETAFS

-490 GKNIDSTNTSLAF
+490 GKNIDSTNTSLAL

>member
-1 MQLTKKLKIKN
+1 MKLAKKFKN

-24 TSNAQVTKFTF
+24 TSNAQITKFTF

-47 HVKFTS
+47 HVRVTS
-53 SDTNNEFASTGV
+53 TVNEFSSTGV

-99 GSRINTDVAAP
+99 GSRINTDVAA
-110 GVGDGKWSLN
+110 GQAGDGKWSLN

-169 VKGGGANQAAINNDE
+169 YKGEGENNKAIANNE

-208 ILIRQ
+208 ILIRH
-213 EIITA
+213 EIIIA
-218 PDANFA
+218 DANSV
-224 ALTGYG
+224 ALTGG
-230 VFDEVSSA
+230 VFDEVTYA

-252 SNNLNVIYIDSL
+252 SNNLNVIYSDDL
-264 SMSQHIITNAARYGI
+264 SIAQHIVTNAARYGI
-279 THTLVTDNACGAG
+279 THTLITDNACGAG
-292 TTYAANPPTQ
+292 TTYAANPPAQ
-302 CTIQPGATTDY
+302 CTIQAGATTDY

-321 FAPAAQN
+321 YAPAAQN
-328 ISADIVYNLLIAPI
+328 IESDVLYNLLIAPI

-449 AYTGYKSADDSVWAN
+449 AYTGYKSTDDSVWAN